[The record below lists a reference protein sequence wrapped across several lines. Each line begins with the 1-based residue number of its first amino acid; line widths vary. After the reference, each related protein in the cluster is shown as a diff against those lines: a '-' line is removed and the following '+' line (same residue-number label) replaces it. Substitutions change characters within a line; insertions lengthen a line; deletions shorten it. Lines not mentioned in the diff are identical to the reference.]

1 MRRGGLHALIGVD
14 GFNEEAIRKVLDEYG
29 TGGLKQWMWH
39 ETEVARLQD
48 RPLEYLTERTQIDA
62 LIFWG
67 PAQGKLLREWGM
79 SAQEVPDELAEYEI
93 EAWLIGNHLVRVAIN
108 DGPTI
113 GRPYSKASFS
123 DLAGSFWGEG
133 VPDKLRDIQRICNAT
148 ARALINNLGI
158 ASGPQVEV
166 HTDRLPEGASIT
178 KMYPWKIW
186 QTLSDKTGSGRNAV
200 HFFQPDSLAQM
211 LLMVLDRFERR
222 ADDLTVPAFTYG
234 DSSQL
239 RGAGDTAS
247 GLSMLF
253 GAATKN
259 IKKVISNIDLG
270 IFEPTILR
278 AYVYN
283 MLYHKDETIK
293 GDAKPKARGAI
304 SMIQKEQAQMRRM
317 EFLKATNNPLDAAII
332 DLPRRAAIL
341 RETVKS
347 LDMPVED
354 VVPSKEEMVE
364 MAMLQAGA
372 FQPGTGMVPAGRSLD
387 PAGNPTSGQDARLF
401 NPSAA

>member
-1 MRRGGLHALIGVD
+1 
-14 GFNEEAIRKVLDEYG
+14 
-29 TGGLKQWMWH
+29 
-39 ETEVARLQD
+39 
-48 RPLEYLTERTQIDA
+48 
-62 LIFWG
+62 
-67 PAQGKLLREWGM
+67 
-79 SAQEVPDELAEYEI
+79 
-93 EAWLIGNHLVRVAIN
+93 
-108 DGPTI
+108 
-113 GRPYSKASFS
+113 
-123 DLAGSFWGEG
+123 
-133 VPDKLRDIQRICNAT
+133 
-148 ARALINNLGI
+148 
-158 ASGPQVEV
+158 
-166 HTDRLPEGASIT
+166 
-178 KMYPWKIW
+178 MYPWKIW

-200 HFFQPDSLAQM
+200 HFFQPNPMAEM

-222 ADDLTVPAFTYG
+222 ADELTVPAFTYG
-234 DSSQL
+234 DNSRL

-283 MLYHKDETIK
+283 MLYHEDDTIK

-304 SMIQKEQAQMRRM
+304 SLIQKEQAQMRRM
-317 EFLKATNNPLDAAII
+317 EFLQATNNPMDAII
-332 DLPRRAAIL
+332 IDPPRRAAIL
-341 RETVKS
+341 RETAKS

-364 MAMLQAGA
+364 KAMSMAGA
-372 FQPGTGMVPAGRSLD
+372 FGPGTGMVPGRSLD
-387 PAGNPTSGQDARLF
+387 PAGNPVSGQDARLF